1 MLFANKGCSL
11 LIPCFDSDATCLL
24 CRLQVRRAEVREQ
37 AQIALGASQRMNCTV
52 CFARGQERQAYFAVE
67 GLPAHVKAG
76 LAPGASQGAGWD
88 GFGRRCVS
96 SAVVPGSV
104 LPDQALHRSVLTGG
118 ILALD
123 CLADLSLLKPS
134 VLQQVAS
141 AAPVCLVADPGTQP
155 QTGLVL
161 SVAPLMGAAAAVD
174 ARHARWLHV
183 QVREGWPAQAWA
195 LDLQWQAAC
204 CGTGL
209 AGLP

>member
-1 MLFANKGCSL
+1 M
-11 LIPCFDSDATCLL
+11 
-24 CRLQVRRAEVREQ
+24 REQ

-88 GFGRRCVS
+88 GFGWHCVS
-96 SAVVPGSV
+96 
-104 LPDQALHRSVLTGG
+104 ALLLEAASFLSPNHRTVLTAG
-118 ILALD
+118 IPALD
-123 CLADLSLLKPS
+123 CPADLSLLKPS

-183 QVREGWPAQAWA
+183 QVREGWPAQWA
-195 LDLQWQAAC
+195 LDLQWQAPC

-209 AGLP
+209 DGLP